1 MLYLRKLT
9 TIWLSIA
16 VLAACAS
23 NNVLLPSTARGAHG
37 SQAFPFIGTIGQT
50 FTVPAGVNR
59 VTITAY
65 GARGAG
71 EAPPSGRRGGL
82 GAAIK
87 ATVPVQPGQTLL
99 VTVGSQ
105 GNGARGGFNGGGN
118 AGGFAFG
125 GGGSSDI
132 RTGNGTKTDR
142 IFVAGGGGGAG
153 QLGAGPGGSTC
164 PGGAGGKGGGI
175 IGERGGRGR
184 DCGAPAGGGAG

>member
-23 NNVLLPSTARGAHG
+23 NNVLLPSTARAAHG
-37 SQAFPFIGTIGQT
+37 SQAFPFIGQTGQT
-50 FTVPAGVNR
+50 FTVPAGVTR
-59 VTITAY
+59 VTITAS

-71 EAPPSGRRGGL
+71 EVPPSGRRGGL

-87 ATVPVQPGQTLL
+87 ATVPVSPGQTLL

-125 GGGSSDI
+125 GGGSSDV
-132 RTGNGTKTDR
+132 RTGNGAKTDR
-142 IFVAGGGGGAG
+142 IIVAGGGGGSG
-153 QLGAGPGGSTC
+153 ELGAGRASGSTC

-175 IGERGGRGR
+175 IGGHGGPGR
-184 DCGAPAGGGAG
+184 D

>member
-1 MLYLRKLT
+1 MLHLRKLAT
-9 TIWLSIA
+9 TWLSIA
-16 VLAACAS
+16 VLAACS
-23 NNVLLPSTARGAHG
+23 SGNSLLPSTARGPHG
-37 SQAFPFIGTIGQT
+37 SQAFPFIGNTGQT
-50 FTVPAGVNR
+50 FTVPAAINR

-82 GAAIK
+82 GAAIT

-125 GGGSSDI
+125 GGGSSDV
-132 RTGNGTKTDR
+132 RTGNGSLKDR
-142 IFVAGGGGGAG
+142 IIVAGGGGGSG
-153 QLGAGPGGSTC
+153 QLGAGRSSSTC

-175 IGERGGRGR
+175 IGGRGGRGR
-184 DCGAPAGGGAG
+184 G